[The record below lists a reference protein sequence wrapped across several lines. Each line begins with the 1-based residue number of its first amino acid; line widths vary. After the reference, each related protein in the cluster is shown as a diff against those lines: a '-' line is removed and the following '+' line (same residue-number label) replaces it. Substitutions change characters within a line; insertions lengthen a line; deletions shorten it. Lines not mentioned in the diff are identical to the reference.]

1 MPHSHTARN
10 DARAPQSLPRPRSRR
25 AAGRRAT
32 CSRSTA
38 RFPGYAPTPLRPL
51 PGEAEALGLGEL
63 WLKDENGRF
72 GLPAF
77 KIAGASWALDR
88 LLATRPGVRAIWA
101 ASEGNHGRAVARA
114 AAQRGLAARIFLP
127 AATSAARAAAIAGEG
142 AEVVRVAGVYEDAVA
157 AAGEGDR
164 EPGAATLADVAY
176 DEADPVARWVSD
188 GYSTIFAEAAEQADA
203 PFDVVLC
210 QIGVGSF
217 ASAAIRFACHQDP
230 PAVTIGV
237 EPATAA
243 CATASLAAGR
253 PVVVETPG
261 TSMAGLNCATP
272 SHAAW
277 PVLRDGL
284 AGCVV
289 ISDDEARAAMRDL
302 AALQIVSGDCGA
314 ASLAALRA
322 LVRDPLCDAARAR
335 RGPRPNQPGA
345 TDFDRGCDRS
355 GLLR

>member
-1 MPHSHTARN
+1 MT
-10 DARAPQSLPRPRSRR
+10 RALLNPSPAPRRVEPPAGDDVLAFHR
-25 AAGRRAT
+25 AL
-32 CSRSTA
+32 
-38 RFPGYAPTPLRPL
+38 PGYAPTPLRAL
-51 PGEAEALGLGEL
+51 PGETEALGLGEV

-88 LLATRPGVRAIWA
+88 LLASRPEVRVVWA

-127 AATSAARAAAIAGEG
+127 AAASEARAAPIAAEG
-142 AEVVRVAGVYEDAVA
+142 AEVVRVAGMYEDAVA
-157 AAGEGDR
+157 AAAAGDR
-164 EPGAATLADVAY
+164 EPGTATLADVAY
-176 DEADPVARWVSD
+176 DESDPVAHWVSD
-188 GYSTIFAEAAEQADA
+188 GYSTIFAEAAEQVDA

-210 QIGVGSF
+210 QIGVGAL

-230 PAVTIGV
+230 PGVAIGI
-237 EPATAA
+237 EPVTAA

-253 PVVVETPG
+253 PVVVDTPG

-277 PVLRDGL
+277 STLRDGL

-289 ISDDEARAAMRDL
+289 IGDDEARCAMRDL
-302 AALQIVSGDCGA
+302 AALGIVAGDCGA

-322 LVRDPLCDAARAR
+322 LMRDPGCVPLAEAAGL
-335 RGPRPNQPGA
+335 GPTSRVLLISTEGA
-345 TDFDRGCDRS
+345 TDPVSYAETMERT
-355 GLLR
+355 

>member
-1 MPHSHTARN
+1 M
-10 DARAPQSLPRPRSRR
+10 RR
-25 AAGRRAT
+25 ALVNPSVAPERVGPPGGVEVLT
-32 CSRSTA
+32 FHRSL
-38 RFPGYAPTPLRPL
+38 PGYAPTGLRPL

-77 KIAGASWALDR
+77 KITGASWALER
-88 LLATRPGVRAIWA
+88 LLASRPGVRSVWA

-127 AATSAARAAAIAGEG
+127 AATSEARAAAIAAEG
-142 AEVVRVAGVYEDAVA
+142 AEVVRVPGDYEDAVA
-157 AAGEGDR
+157 AAAQAER
-164 EPGAATLADVAY
+164 EPGAATMADVAY
-176 DEADPVARWVSD
+176 DESDPVPHWVSD

-210 QIGVGSF
+210 QIGVGAL

-230 PAVTIGV
+230 RAIVIGV

-243 CATASLAAGR
+243 CAMASLAAGR
-253 PVVVETPG
+253 PVVIDTPG

-277 PVLRDGL
+277 PALRDGL
-284 AGCVV
+284 TGCVA
-289 ISDDEARAAMRDL
+289 ISDDESHTAMRDL
-302 AALQIVSGDCGA
+302 SAMGIVAGDSGA
-314 ASLAALRA
+314 ASLAAVRA
-322 LVRDPLCDAARAR
+322 LVRDPECAELAR
-335 RGPRPNQPGA
+335 RAGLGPASRVLLVSTEGA
-345 TDFDRGCDRS
+345 TDPDAYSETLERT
-355 GLLR
+355 

>member
-1 MPHSHTARN
+1 M
-10 DARAPQSLPRPRSRR
+10 
-25 AAGRRAT
+25 GAT
-32 CSRSTA
+32 CSRFTA
-38 RFPGYAPTPLRPL
+38 RCPATRPRSCARS
-51 PGEAEALGLGEL
+51 PAETEALGLGEV

-77 KIAGASWALDR
+77 KIAGASWALER
-88 LLATRPGVRAIWA
+88 LLAVAPGRRAAYGPPARAITVVP
-101 ASEGNHGRAVARA
+101 SRARRRSA
-114 AAQRGLAARIFLP
+114 GLAARIFLP
-127 AATSAARAAAIAGEG
+127 AATSEARAAAIASEG

-157 AAGEGDR
+157 A
-164 EPGAATLADVAY
+164 T
-176 DEADPVARWVSD
+176 ARRPRARRRDARGRRLRRVRSGRALGVRRLLD
-188 GYSTIFAEAAEQADA
+188 DFAEAAEQADA

-230 PAVTIGV
+230 RAVAIGV

-253 PVVVETPG
+253 PVVVDTPG

-284 AGCVV
+284 PGSVV
-289 ISDDEARAAMRDL
+289 IGDDEARTAMRDL
-302 AALQIVSGDCGA
+302 AALGIVAGDCGA

-322 LVRDPLCDAARAR
+322 LVRDPLCRAARAS
-335 RGPRPNQPGA
+335 RGTRQNQPGA
-345 TDFDRGCDRS
+345 TDFDRGRDRS
-355 GLLR
+355 RLLR

>member
-1 MPHSHTARN
+1 MK
-10 DARAPQSLPRPRSRR
+10 RALVNPSPAPGRVAPPGGTEVLAFHR
-25 AAGRRAT
+25 AL
-32 CSRSTA
+32 
-38 RFPGYAPTPLRPL
+38 PGYAPTPLRPL

-77 KIAGASWALDR
+77 KITGASWALER
-88 LLATRPGVRAIWA
+88 LLAARPGVRSIWA

-127 AATSAARAAAIAGEG
+127 EATSEARSEAIASEG
-142 AEVVRVAGVYEDAVA
+142 AEVVRVAGLYEDAVA
-157 AAGEGDR
+157 AAAQGDL

-176 DEADPVARWVSD
+176 DESDPVAHWVSD
-188 GYSTIFAEAAEQADA
+188 GYSTIFREAAEQADA

-210 QIGVGSF
+210 QIGVGAL
-217 ASAAIRFACHQDP
+217 ASAAIRFACHQQP
-230 PAVTIGV
+230 PAVAIGV

-243 CATASLAAGR
+243 CALASLEAGR
-253 PVVVETPG
+253 PVVIETPG

-277 PVLRDGL
+277 PTLRDGL
-284 AGCVV
+284 AGCVA
-289 ISDDEARAAMRDL
+289 ISDAESHAAMRDL
-302 AALQIVSGDCGA
+302 ARMGIVAGDSGA

-322 LVRDPLCDAARAR
+322 LVHDPECAPLARSAGLGAASCVLLVSTE
-335 RGPRPNQPGA
+335 GA
-345 TDFDRGCDRS
+345 TDPAAYAETLERT
-355 GLLR
+355 

>member
-1 MPHSHTARN
+1 MTRALLNPSPAPARVPPPGG
-10 DARAPQSLPRPRSRR
+10 DDVLAFHRAL
-25 AAGRRAT
+25 
-32 CSRSTA
+32 
-38 RFPGYAPTPLRPL
+38 PGYAPTPLLAL

-88 LLATRPGVRAIWA
+88 LLAARPGVRSIWA

-127 AATSAARAAAIAGEG
+127 VKTSEGRAAAIAAEG
-142 AEVVRVAGVYEDAVA
+142 AEVVRVTGVYEDAVA
-157 AAGEGDR
+157 AAAEADR

-176 DEADPVARWVSD
+176 DDSDAVTHWVAD

-217 ASAAIRFACHQDP
+217 ASAAIRFARHQQP
-230 PAVTIGV
+230 PAIAIGV

-253 PVVVETPG
+253 PVVIETPG
-261 TSMAGLNCATP
+261 TTMAGLNCATP

-284 AGCVV
+284 TGCVV
-289 ISDDEARAAMRDL
+289 ISDDEAHTAMRDL
-302 AALQIVSGDCGA
+302 AALGIVAGDCGA
-314 ASLAALRA
+314 ASLAGLRA
-322 LVRDPLCDAARAR
+322 LLRDPACAALARAAGLGASSR
-335 RGPRPNQPGA
+335 VLLVSTEGA
-345 TDFDRGCDRS
+345 TDPAAYAERVAGA
-355 GLLR
+355 

>member
-1 MPHSHTARN
+1 MT
-10 DARAPQSLPRPRSRR
+10 RALLNPSPAPGRVGPPGGADVLSFHRSL
-25 AAGRRAT
+25 
-32 CSRSTA
+32 
-38 RFPGYAPTPLRPL
+38 PGYAPTPLRAL
-51 PGEAEALGLGEL
+51 PGETEALGLGEV

-88 LLATRPGVRAIWA
+88 LLATRPGVQSIWA

-127 AATSAARAAAIAGEG
+127 AKTSEGRAAAIAGEG

-157 AAGEGDR
+157 AAAQGDH
-164 EPGAATLADVAY
+164 EPGAATLADVSY
-176 DEADPVARWVSD
+176 DEADPVTHWVAD
-188 GYSTIFAEAAEQADA
+188 GYSTIFAEAADQADE

-230 PAVTIGV
+230 PGIAIGV
-237 EPATAA
+237 EPENAA

-253 PVVVETPG
+253 PVVIETPG

-289 ISDDEARAAMRDL
+289 ISDDESRAAMRDL
-302 AALQIVSGDCGA
+302 AALGIVAGDCGA
-314 ASLAALRA
+314 ASLAGLRA
-322 LVRDPLCDAARAR
+322 LVRDPRCEAVARAAGLGR
-335 RGPRPNQPGA
+335 SSRVLLVSTEGA
-345 TDFDRGCDRS
+345 TDPAS
-355 GLLR
+355 YAAVMA

>member
-1 MPHSHTARN
+1 VT
-10 DARAPQSLPRPRSRR
+10 RALLNPSPAPERVAPPGGSDVLAFHR
-25 AAGRRAT
+25 AL
-32 CSRSTA
+32 
-38 RFPGYAPTPLRPL
+38 PGYAATPLRAL
-51 PGEAEALGLGEL
+51 PGETEALGLGEV

-77 KIAGASWALDR
+77 KITGASWALER
-88 LLATRPGVRAIWA
+88 LLASRAGIRSIWA

-127 AATSAARAAAIAGEG
+127 AATSEARAAAIASEG
-142 AEVVRVAGVYEDAVA
+142 AEIVRVAGVYEDAIA
-157 AAGEGDR
+157 AAAEGDR
-164 EPGAATLADVAY
+164 EPGSATLTDVAY
-176 DEADPVARWVSD
+176 DESDPVAQWVAD

-210 QIGVGSF
+210 QIGVGAF

-230 PAVTIGV
+230 PGLAIGI

-253 PVVVETPG
+253 PVVVDTPG

-284 AGCVV
+284 LGSVV
-289 ISDDEARAAMRDL
+289 ITDDEARTAMRDL
-302 AALQIVSGDCGA
+302 AALRIVAGDCGGA
-314 ASLAALRA
+314 PLAALRA
-322 LVRDPLCDAARAR
+322 LVRDPRCEPLARAAGLGR
-335 RGPRPNQPGA
+335 TSRVLLISTEGA
-345 TDFDRGCDRS
+345 TDPLSYAETMERT
-355 GLLR
+355 